1 MAINLDL
8 IIMFSFLIG
17 LGGIFVGILLVS
29 KSAGKLKYSTIL
41 LTITAIIY
49 TIGLG
54 ANILNILG
62 IIDLTNKIFLNN
74 LIDLGIGLFLFF
86 SLFSLLT
93 MIKEAALRKHK

>member
-8 IIMFSFLIG
+8 IVMFSFLIG
-17 LGGIFVGILLVS
+17 LGGIFIGILLIS
-29 KSAGKLKYSTIL
+29 KSAGKLKSSTIF

-54 ANILNILG
+54 TNILNIFG
-62 IIDLTNKIFLNN
+62 IIDLTNKIILNN
-74 LIDLGIGLFLFF
+74 LIDLGVVLFLFF

-93 MIKEAALRKHK
+93 MIKEAAPRKHK